1 MRVAGD
7 AIQDKIGVRSFKEIA
22 VFANEF
28 RIMIGFR
35 SQYDLPRTNEVNL
48 NLIFIHILRRCP

>member
-1 MRVAGD
+1 
-7 AIQDKIGVRSFKEIA
+7 
-22 VFANEF
+22 
-28 RIMIGFR
+28 MIGFR